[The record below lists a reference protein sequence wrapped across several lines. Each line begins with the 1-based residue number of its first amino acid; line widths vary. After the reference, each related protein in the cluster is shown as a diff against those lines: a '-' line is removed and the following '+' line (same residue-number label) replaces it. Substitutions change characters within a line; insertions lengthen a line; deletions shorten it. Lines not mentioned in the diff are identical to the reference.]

1 MSFALMVF
9 RTGKTDIS
17 SSSLYLPV
25 YFWLLP
31 PPSAPLIVISA
42 TDHCYSVWYGLSP
55 VNNHPPSISPSI
67 CLNPKALVLDGMG
80 LFGQVPGRGRGERS
94 DVKARAEKARAEIQ
108 IQLNRPRSS
117 YDTMSVVKP
126 VNVAM
131 SPKLLRT
138 CGRA

>member
-1 MSFALMVF
+1 MVF

-31 PPSAPLIVISA
+31 PSRPS
-42 TDHCYSVWYGLSP
+42 HCYFGHRSLLFCVVRCSGLSP
-55 VNNHPPSISPSI
+55 VSNHPPSIFPSI
-67 CLNPKALVLDGMG
+67 CLNPKALVLDSMD
-80 LFGQVPGRGRGERS
+80 LFCQVPGRARGERS

-131 SPKLLRT
+131 PPKLLRT

>member
-1 MSFALMVF
+1 MVF
-9 RTGKTDIS
+9 RTGNTDIS

-25 YFWLLP
+25 YFWLFP
-31 PPSAPLIVISA
+31 PPPAPPPLLLLFRPQITIILCGTLQWSF
-42 TDHCYSVWYGLSP
+42 SS
-55 VNNHPPSISPSI
+55 PPSISPSI
-67 CLNPKALVLDGMG
+67 CLNPKALVLDSMG
-80 LFGQVPGRGRGERS
+80 LFRQVPGRGRGERS

-126 VNVAM
+126 VNGAM
-131 SPKLLRT
+131 STKLLRT